1 MKDVFHTPE
10 KMRVSGTKLFAA
22 FQVVAIFVYQI
33 FEHLDFLGSTVAG
46 QPFEFLHRLKSISK
60 QQKSLTPLKFNME
73 PENGGLE
80 DDFPFQL
87 GAF

>member
-1 MKDVFHTPE
+1 MGLRP
-10 KMRVSGTKLFAA
+10 
-22 FQVVAIFVYQI
+22 
-33 FEHLDFLGSTVAG
+33 
-46 QPFEFLHRLKSISK
+46 LKK
-60 QQKSLTPLKFNME
+60 GTPLKFNME

>member
-1 MKDVFHTPE
+1 M
-10 KMRVSGTKLFAA
+10 
-22 FQVVAIFVYQI
+22 
-33 FEHLDFLGSTVAG
+33 
-46 QPFEFLHRLKSISK
+46 LHFKVISK
-60 QQKSLTPLKFNME
+60 TMESQAVLNQCHELGRKAALEDEVQKKEELLDQVRWVWKKAHTPLKFNME

>member
-1 MKDVFHTPE
+1 MFVLKETYLFDPFLRGPAARNLPNL
-10 KMRVSGTKLFAA
+10 KMSKSGTL
-22 FQVVAIFVYQI
+22 
-33 FEHLDFLGSTVAG
+33 
-46 QPFEFLHRLKSISK
+46 LKGH
-60 QQKSLTPLKFNME
+60 TPLKFNME

>member
-1 MKDVFHTPE
+1 MFHGR
-10 KMRVSGTKLFAA
+10 KHIQGVA
-22 FQVVAIFVYQI
+22 FILAYIQLVPKQELEI
-33 FEHLDFLGSTVAG
+33 LD
-46 QPFEFLHRLKSISK
+46 
-60 QQKSLTPLKFNME
+60 TPLKFNME